1 MADLVITLGSSFRTQ
16 LYQDG
21 APVDP
26 PTGGG
31 DTGGGDTGGG
41 DTGPQPVT
49 YSTETEALISTIES
63 NMYTGD
69 VLTIYNSDLVATD
82 YTIVKDLNTVTTL
95 EDTFSA
101 ISVGNDVIEDPY
113 TWWTLASSDV
123 MYSYSSNGDTVNG
136 SFMPLFQIDEA
147 TIFGLNASLVW
158 TYSIGDNNNGTT
170 LYSNDGSGMYPEA
183 PFELNY
189 VNVTDNPDINYSNWY
204 DTQNNTALATLLS
217 QNENDGELLILID
230 ASGGGYSNIIFNYN
244 GGSAVLRDDY
254 GVEVTGAIHQVDES
268 TFDQYGAVSA
278 DHNVGDYIVV
288 WNSQYNYM
296 SMVFTVDSTGVYYQV
311 QNDYMYAYTKPGWN
325 SDYYMS
331 SFSGDTYT
339 AAYVVNSELYGNA
352 PSAYIMGDSFYINL
366 EASQPLITTLDMINS
381 AINNTDLQLAFIR
394 TV

>member
-21 APVDP
+21 APVLP
-26 PTGGG
+26 P
-31 DTGGGDTGGG
+31 TGGGDTGGG

-63 NMYTGD
+63 SMYTGD

-101 ISVGNDVIEDPY
+101 VSVGNDVIEDPY
-113 TWWTLASSDV
+113 TYWTLASSDV

-158 TYSIGDNNNGTT
+158 TYRIGDNSNGYI

-217 QNENDGELLILID
+217 QNETDGTLLILFE
-230 ASGGGYSNIIFNYN
+230 ASGGGGYSNIIYNYN
-244 GGSAVLRDDY
+244 GGSAILKDDY
-254 GVEVTGAIHQVDES
+254 GMEVSGTIHQVDEFD
-268 TFDQYGAVSA
+268 FDQTGAVSA
-278 DHNVGDYIVV
+278 DHNEGDYIVV
-288 WNSQYNYM
+288 WNYQYNYM
-296 SMVFTVDSTGVYYQV
+296 SMVFTVDGTGVYYQV
-311 QNDYMYAYTKPGWN
+311 QNDYMYAYTRPGWN
-325 SDYYMS
+325 NDYYMS
-331 SFSGDTYT
+331 SFSGDSYNSM
-339 AAYVVNSELYGNA
+339 YVYNSEVMGSS
-352 PSAYIMGDSFYINL
+352 PTAYIMGSSFYITL

-381 AINNTDLQLAFIR
+381 AVNNTDLQLAFIR